1 MKFLVNGTEVEFAES
16 LTLGEARTLKRVSG
30 YRLDEIDNVM
40 GDPDVLVALVLI
52 SAQRVFPDITEADI
66 EGIDLE
72 SLVVDESEVSDE
84 AGEIAPLGEP
94 AELERSGSKPAKRAA
109 KAS

>member
-30 YRLDEIDNVM
+30 FRLDEIDNVM
-40 GDPDVLVALVLI
+40 GDPDVLVAFVLI
-52 SAQRVFPDITEADI
+52 SAQRVFPDITEADV
-66 EGIDLE
+66 EAFDL
-72 SLVVDESEVSDE
+72 STIVVEEPEDSDE

-94 AELERSGSKPAKRAA
+94 ASLERSGRKPAKRAA